1 MSANK
6 EDSLL
11 KQKEGE
17 NNNNSNWENKTSGYR
32 EPSWYAN
39 IIRQSIKIAKLTSNI
54 SSAKVDVIIVGGGI
68 VGMTTSYLLSKFFSY
83 FLQVLDL
90 KAFNHEL
97 GFREYFYFILLCMFT
112 MSI

>member
-1 MSANK
+1 MSATK

-17 NNNNSNWENKTSGYR
+17 NNNSNWENKTSGYR

-54 SSAKVDVIIVGGGI
+54 SSSA
-68 VGMTTSYLLSKFFSY
+68 TYTL
-83 FLQVLDL
+83 
-90 KAFNHEL
+90 
-97 GFREYFYFILLCMFT
+97 
-112 MSI
+112 